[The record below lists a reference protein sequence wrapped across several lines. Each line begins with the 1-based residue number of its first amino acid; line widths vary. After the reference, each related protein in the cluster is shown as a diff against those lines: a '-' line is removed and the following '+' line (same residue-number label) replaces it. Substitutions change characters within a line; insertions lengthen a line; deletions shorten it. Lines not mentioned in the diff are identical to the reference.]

1 METFLS
7 SVGQHLTS
15 FFNLSLMKSIDTGDR
30 MLDTTLQMLLSTI
43 LGGVITFL
51 VSCLT
56 KGLWKEHINQLYA
69 ITKIKD
75 YNPLIFDANL
85 APDKPL
91 NGISHLYELRLKS
104 NKQFIS
110 WFYTHHSDKKFK
122 QKRTHSIAFPDS
134 ENLLDL
140 SSLDIISDDVHFD
153 NEIPVWRGQDGYYVY
168 VKNIRSSYKFAFY
181 SDSGDSM
188 KDCFEHYTKHISTI
202 KNFEAER
209 KNRGD
214 MQKIWEYSADFLIER
229 GQIELNRN
237 FDSLFFNEK
246 QTIMNVLSNFKNGTL
261 FPKHLPIDNKLGI
274 ILYGPPGTGK
284 TGFIAAVANYLQRNI
299 LLVNMNR
306 IKTRKELDEV
316 LSYDR
321 KTHIWVFEEFDCA
334 AGVAR
339 RTDGDTTTDGGVG
352 KNELSAYT
360 VMLLNQKEQSE
371 GIMKELREEKA
382 ALNDKLDL
390 QYLLTKLDGLESASD
405 RLIIATTN
413 HPERIDPALLR
424 PGRFG
429 IQINLT
435 YCNKQMIKEIICMIY
450 QLESDSLNVDSI
462 KENIWTPAELIQL
475 GITKG
480 SAEALI
486 EYLNVNLPERLN
498 SK

>member
-51 VSCLT
+51 VTCLT

-69 ITKIKD
+69 ITKLKD

-91 NGISHLYELRLKS
+91 NGTNHLYELRLKS

-122 QKRTHSIAFPDS
+122 QKRTNSIAFPDS

-140 SSLDIISDDVHFD
+140 SSLDIISDDVYFD

-168 VKNIRSSYKFAFY
+168 VKTVRASYKFAFY
-181 SDSGDSM
+181 SDSGESM
-188 KDCFEHYTKHISTI
+188 KECFKHYTNHVSII

-209 KNRGD
+209 RNTGD

-237 FDSLFFNEK
+237 FDSLFFSEK
-246 QTIMNVLSNFKNGTL
+246 QTIMTVLSNFKNGTL
-261 FPKHLPIDNKLGI
+261 FPKHLPIENKLGI

-334 AGVAR
+334 AGVAK
-339 RTDGDTTTDGGVG
+339 RTDTTTDDDHS

-413 HPERIDPALLR
+413 HPDRIDPALLR

-435 YCNKQMIKEIICMIY
+435 YCSKQMIKEIIGMIY
-450 QLESDSLNVDSI
+450 QLDSGSLNVDSI
-462 KENIWTPAELIQL
+462 KENVWTPAELIQL
-475 GITKG
+475 GITQG

-486 EYLNVNLPERLN
+486 EYLNVSVPERLN
-498 SK
+498 IN

>member
-7 SVGQHLTS
+7 SLGQHLTS
-15 FFNLSLMKSIDTGDR
+15 FFNLSLMKWIDSGDR
-30 MLDTTLQMLLSTI
+30 MRDTTLQMLLSTI
-43 LGGVITFL
+43 LGGLITFL
-51 VSCLT
+51 ITCFT

-69 ITKIKD
+69 ITKLKD
-75 YNPLIFDANL
+75 YNALLFDANL
-85 APDKPL
+85 APDKPI
-91 NGISHLYELRLKS
+91 NGTNHLYELRLKS
-104 NKQFIS
+104 NKQFVS
-110 WFYTHHSDKKFK
+110 WFYTYHADKKFK

-140 SSLDIISDDVHFD
+140 SSLDIISDDIQFD
-153 NEIPVWRGQDGYYVY
+153 NEIPVWRGKDGYYVY
-168 VKNIRSSYKFAFY
+168 VKTMRSSYKFAFY

-188 KDCFEHYTKHISTI
+188 KECFEHYTKHISKI
-202 KNFEAER
+202 KNYETET
-209 KNRGD
+209 KNTGNI
-214 MQKIWEYSADFLIER
+214 QKIWEYSSDFLIER
-229 GQIELNRN
+229 GQVELNRN
-237 FDSLFFNEK
+237 FDSLFFSGKPE
-246 QTIMNVLSNFKNGTL
+246 ILNVLSNFKNGTL

-284 TGFIAAVANYLQRNI
+284 TGFIAAVANYLNRNI

-316 LSYDR
+316 LSYDK

-334 AGVAR
+334 AGVAKR
-339 RTDGDTTTDGGVG
+339 VDGEFVSDSDQS

-413 HPERIDPALLR
+413 HPDRIDPALLR

-435 YCNKQMIKEIICMIY
+435 YCSKQMIKEIIGMIY
-450 QLESDSLNVDSI
+450 IVEPDSLNVDSI

-480 SAEALI
+480 TAEALI
-486 EYLNVNLPERLN
+486 EHLNVSVPERLN